1 MVAHPAIA
9 RLPWSQN
16 IWRHGETLAHL
27 CHHTGPTHFLWVRS
41 QPTVM
46 WHSSAAPQTLL
57 LQPWVVTSH
66 PWQLFA
72 GLCPKSH
79 FWALPPPI
87 SACFPAESQLML
99 ISLRNSAQT
108 PRGFPGDAVTP
119 KLWLSEQANG
129 SLKQAHHPPRAV
141 RTGTADLVSR
151 QMPWASLARSLGFY
165 EHLAEWQLGTDI
177 YYVILDEISTII
189 EKFNLK
195 NPQCFSRSWRKH
207 NQAIY

>member
-1 MVAHPAIA
+1 M
-9 RLPWSQN
+9 
-16 IWRHGETLAHL
+16 
-27 CHHTGPTHFLWVRS
+27 
-41 QPTVM
+41 VM

-57 LQPWVVTSH
+57 LQPWAVTSH

-79 FWALPPPI
+79 FWALPSPI
-87 SACFPAESQLML
+87 SACFPADSQLML
-99 ISLRNSAQT
+99 IILRIMHKPLVDSWRCCHTQT
-108 PRGFPGDAVTP
+108 LARGAG
-119 KLWLSEQANG
+119 SG
-129 SLKQAHHPPRAV
+129 SLKQAQHPPRAV

-151 QMPWASLARSLGFY
+151 QMPWASLAKSLGFY

-177 YYVILDEISTII
+177 YYVILDEISTTI